1 MKKASTDGLKV
12 VWDGLSVL
20 WIEDFIS
27 MGNHIAALIRIPPPQ
42 ELARIFHSL
51 SKNDD
56 TWKGSVFERHF
67 RRMLETSQTDETFD
81 VETLRKQLR
90 LVARTPDET
99 DVTLNAGDVLVLE
112 RENRLEVREGGF
124 PVILFRYRIEQRE
137 AEAPGMLD

>member
-1 MKKASTDGLKV
+1 MKKASADGLKV